1 MIPYSEEAER
11 GILSAV
17 MMFPEEVGGYAA
29 EHLDSESFLNPIH
42 RTIFECQMERWRE
55 SKPLDLISFT
65 DFCRGKGIL
74 DQIGGVVNLNEL
86 FTPLSTVHHVPHH
99 VEILGEKRALR
110 RVQQLCRDFQG
121 RTETEQDAV
130 AELLADLER
139 QALEVAEGKQEKDQS
154 FKSIVTDS
162 VKRFQEANARGGRM
176 KGLRSGLVA
185 LDDLTAGFCDQDL
198 VIISAE
204 TSGGK
209 TALALRFAESFAV
222 DCGHPVLIFSFEM
235 SKEEL
240 SDRMLCSLSK
250 FDLLDFR
257 RGRDTSNAYRL
268 ASAAET
274 LASAPIIIRDAPDTG
289 ITQMRAVARRMKR
302 KRGIRAVIVDYLQL
316 IPSAPGRRENREQEV
331 ATISRGLKAMAK
343 ELNLPVIALS
353 QLNDDGKVRESRAI
367 AHDANLLLV
376 IQEEEG
382 KDGHPSQHF
391 IKIAKQRNG
400 PRERVPVRFIKHC
413 ARFEGVE

>member
-29 EHLDSESFLNPIH
+29 EHLDPESFLNPIH

-65 DFCRGKGIL
+65 DFCRAKGVL
-74 DQIGGVVNLNEL
+74 DSIGGVVNLNEL
-86 FTPLSTVHHVPHH
+86 FTPLSTAHHVPHH

-110 RVQQLCRDFQG
+110 RVQQLCRDFQA

-139 QALEVAEGKQEKDQS
+139 SALEVAECRPESDLDFAGLIQASAE
-154 FKSIVTDS
+154 
-162 VKRFQEANARGGRM
+162 RFQEANARGGRM

-185 LDDLTAGFCDQDL
+185 LDDLTAGLCDQDFI
-198 VIISAE
+198 VISAE

-209 TALALRFAESFAV
+209 TALALRFAESIAV
-222 DCGHPVLIFSFEM
+222 DQGLPVLIFSLEM

-240 SDRMLCSLSK
+240 TDRMLCSLAK
-250 FDLLDFR
+250 YDLLDFR
-257 RGRDTSNAYRL
+257 KGHLNINGYRL
-268 ASAAET
+268 KGAVDSLRKAV
-274 LASAPIIIRDAPDTG
+274 LIIRDAPDTG

-382 KDGHPSQHF
+382 KDGHPSRHF